1 MKVIGITGGVGA
13 GKSTVLGYIET
24 HYKAKILY
32 ADTMAKEL
40 QQKGRPLYEPVLELL
55 GRDVLGPDEEI
66 DKAVKE
72 AAEYEAQDKKRKEAI
87 ETKNEAD
94 AFCMQTEKALN
105 EVGDKVSAD
114 EKATVEADIKS
125 LREILDKYKD
135 NNDLTDDQVAEIK
148 SAHEKLQTSA
158 QQVFTKMYEAAQA
171 AQQAAGAQGADTS
184 SASSSTNAED
194 DIIDADFKEV

>member
-66 DKAVKE
+66 DKAKMAKKIYENPILLQQINDLIHPAVVKAITDEIAAMRKCPKVDYFFIE
-72 AAEYEAQDKKRKEAI
+72 AALLIENGFDKICDELWYIFAKDEVRIKRLMESRGYSAEKCKQIMASQLDEASFRKACKVVI
-87 ETKNEAD
+87 ENSGV
-94 AFCMQTEKALN
+94 Q
-105 EVGDKVSAD
+105 S
-114 EKATVEADIKS
+114 
-125 LREILDKYKD
+125 
-135 NNDLTDDQVAEIK
+135 
-148 SAHEKLQTSA
+148 
-158 QQVFTKMYEAAQA
+158 
-171 AQQAAGAQGADTS
+171 DTWRQ
-184 SASSSTNAED
+184 
-194 DIIDADFKEV
+194 IDAILEGYFVTV

>member
-66 DKAVKE
+66 DKAKMAKKIYENPILLQQINELIHPAVVKAITDEITAMRKCPKVDYFFIE
-72 AAEYEAQDKKRKEAI
+72 AALLIENGFDKICDELWYIYAKDEVRIKRLMESRGYSAEKCKQIMDSQLDEASFRKACKVVI
-87 ETKNEAD
+87 ENSGV
-94 AFCMQTEKALN
+94 Q
-105 EVGDKVSAD
+105 S
-114 EKATVEADIKS
+114 
-125 LREILDKYKD
+125 
-135 NNDLTDDQVAEIK
+135 
-148 SAHEKLQTSA
+148 
-158 QQVFTKMYEAAQA
+158 
-171 AQQAAGAQGADTS
+171 DTWRQ
-184 SASSSTNAED
+184 
-194 DIIDADFKEV
+194 IDAILEGYFVTV

>member
-66 DKAVKE
+66 DKAKE
-72 AAEYEAQDKKRKEAI
+72 KSGPTCVFVFHIQ
-87 ETKNEAD
+87 
-94 AFCMQTEKALN
+94 L
-105 EVGDKVSAD
+105 S
-114 EKATVEADIKS
+114 TVLFVI
-125 LREILDKYKD
+125 
-135 NNDLTDDQVAEIK
+135 
-148 SAHEKLQTSA
+148 H
-158 QQVFTKMYEAAQA
+158 
-171 AQQAAGAQGADTS
+171 
-184 SASSSTNAED
+184 
-194 DIIDADFKEV
+194 